1 MELASHAGFELREAK
16 GPLEMECF
24 QEISLLT
31 SYQVVTPQRLGRERR
46 EASNSSSVQDKVSYA
61 VEIEGKE
68 YTIHLEK
75 NKELLPKDFTVYTYD
90 KEGKLQLEYPDVQDH
105 CHYQGVVEGS
115 LDSLVAVSTCSGLRG
130 LVTMGNVTYG
140 IEPMDPSSGSEHIL
154 YRLDNVKREPTACAV
169 SAEGW
174 DREPAEGNPHPSMT
188 QLLRRKRAVLHQT
201 RYVELFIVV
210 DKEKFED
217 FGKSET
223 EVREHMVQLANFLDS
238 MYVMLNIRI
247 VLVGLE
253 IWKHENLISTD
264 GGAGDVLAN
273 FVQWRE
279 KNLFGRIS
287 IQMFASIMAHE
298 LGHNLGMNHDDER
311 VCHCGAS
318 SCIMSSG
325 ASGSRN
331 FSSCS
336 AEDFEKLTLNKG
348 GSCLLNV
355 PRPDETY
362 SMPYCGNRLVD
373 AGEECDCG
381 SPKLLPGGTECRAST
396 NECDLPEY
404 CNGSSQFCQPD
415 FTVQNGHPCHN
426 QQAYCYNGV
435 CQYYDAQCQDIFGS
449 KAKAAPNI
457 CFAEVNSKGDRFGN
471 CGFHGH
477 DYKKCSS
484 WNAMCGKLQ
493 CENVKAMP
501 VFGIKPAIIQTP
513 IRGTTCWGVDFQLGS
528 DVPDPGMVNEG
539 TKCGNGKICRHFQC
553 VSASV
558 LNYDCDVEKQCH
570 GHGVCN
576 NNRNCHCE
584 AGWAPPF
591 YKDTSLRNG
600 LLVFFFLVLPL
611 LVAAALAF
619 AKRDRLKRGCR
630 RLMSRCHSSLQSPP
644 PRPDTEARDC
654 QQRGFS
660 RGMPYAPRP
669 VPMDMHPNTFPV
681 PAYPVSQHPQQPFQ
695 QPYYSPAQYP
705 LQQPQRVPSSAF
717 LSDDFQTYV
726 SSKEGSWH
734 SGSAPIEAGCH
745 YWGYVDG
752 FPSSAVSLSTCLG
765 LRGLLQFEN
774 VSYGIQPLGNAPAFQ
789 HVLYPVREGHR
800 AAAPPAQ
807 SSPKAGLAAWD
818 VLDKALEDDEYSYLG
833 SDLNAATQKIIQAF
847 NLINNYHG
855 NVTLES
861 FSVLLAQVLG
871 HSLGMSSD
879 SPRGC
884 SCPGRVCIMSPEALY
899 FRGAKAFSN
908 CSIRAF
914 ETFLKQGRGACLFQS
929 PRLVRL
935 ARNGAVCG
943 NGVVEPGEQCDCGT
957 AKFKRRNSLCRPAA
971 DATCDL
977 PEFCSG
983 ASASCPP
990 DMYVQDGHDCG
1001 QGTGY
1006 CYQGR
1011 CQSSDLQCKKFY
1023 GRDIIAELVDS
1034 KNAPVICYEEI
1045 NAQRDRFGNCG
1056 FKDRH
1061 SYRPCAWR
1069 DKVWLWKGLQRAL
1082 EDAEMAWL
1090 VLGSSLVLL
1099 VLTAAL
1105 GLGLWRQQLL
1115 GQCGGERP
1123 GTDGSSRDMDRQ
1135 PEPDLELS
1143 VEAEPEPAPELQ
1155 REPKPEPELE
1165 TKTDTDP
1172 IPEPALGQH
1181 HGH

>member
-1 MELASHAGFELREAK
+1 MWPGGAMAGAWSCLCRLLVFLIFLLPPPAAP
-16 GPLEMECF
+16 GQPAGF

-31 SYQVVTPQRLGRERR
+31 SYEVVTPQRLGRERR

-68 YTIHLEK
+68 YTLHLEK

-105 CHYQGVVEGS
+105 CHYQGFVEGT

-130 LVTMGNVTYG
+130 LVTIGNVTYG

-154 YRLDNVKREPTACAV
+154 YRLDNVKKEPTGCGVTTAGQEGEH
-169 SAEGW
+169 AEG
-174 DREPAEGNPHPSMT
+174 ELHPSMT

-253 IWKHENLISTD
+253 IWKHENIISTD

-279 KNLFGRIS
+279 KNLVLRRRHDSAQFVLKKGFGGTAGMAYVGTVCSKSHAGGINVFGRIS

-355 PRPDETY
+355 PKPDETY
-362 SMPYCGNRLVD
+362 SVPYCGNKLVD

-381 SPKLLPGGTECRAST
+381 SPKECESDPCCEPGTCRLRAGAECAYGDCCKNCQLLPGGTECRAST

-404 CNGSSQFCQPD
+404 CNGTSQFCQPD

-426 QQAYCYNGV
+426 QEAYCYNGV

-449 KAKAAPNI
+449 KAKAAPDS

-484 WNAMCGKLQ
+484 RNAMCGKLQ

-513 IRGTTCWGVDFQLGS
+513 IRNTHQTCWGVDFQLGS

-591 YKDTSLRNG
+591 CDSKGYGGSVDSGPPYNDKDTSLRNG

-619 AKRDRLKRGCR
+619 AKRDRLKRSCR
-630 RLMSRCHSSLQSPP
+630 RLMSRCHSSLQSAP
-644 PRPDTEARDC
+644 PRPDTEPRDY

-660 RGMPYAPRP
+660 RGMPYPPRA

-681 PAYPVSQHPQQPFQ
+681 PAYPVNQHPQQAFH
-695 QPYYSPAQYP
+695 QPYYSPPQYP
-705 LQQPQRVPSSAF
+705 VQQPPRVPSRPPPP
-717 LSDDFQTYV
+717 QQKV
-726 SSKEGSWH
+726 VPQG
-734 SGSAPIEAGCH
+734 
-745 YWGYVDG
+745 
-752 FPSSAVSLSTCLG
+752 
-765 LRGLLQFEN
+765 
-774 VSYGIQPLGNAPAFQ
+774 
-789 HVLYPVREGHR
+789 
-800 AAAPPAQ
+800 APPAQ
-807 SSPKAGLAAWD
+807 
-818 VLDKALEDDEYSYLG
+818 
-833 SDLNAATQKIIQAF
+833 QKRLPQ
-847 NLINNYHG
+847 G
-855 NVTLES
+855 
-861 FSVLLAQVLG
+861 Q
-871 HSLGMSSD
+871 
-879 SPRGC
+879 
-884 SCPGRVCIMSPEALY
+884 Y
-899 FRGAKAFSN
+899 FPS
-908 CSIRAF
+908 
-914 ETFLKQGRGACLFQS
+914 
-929 PRLVRL
+929 
-935 ARNGAVCG
+935 
-943 NGVVEPGEQCDCGT
+943 
-957 AKFKRRNSLCRPAA
+957 RPAP
-971 DATCDL
+971 L
-977 PEFCSG
+977 P
-983 ASASCPP
+983 
-990 DMYVQDGHDCG
+990 
-1001 QGTGY
+1001 
-1006 CYQGR
+1006 
-1011 CQSSDLQCKKFY
+1011 
-1023 GRDIIAELVDS
+1023 
-1034 KNAPVICYEEI
+1034 
-1045 NAQRDRFGNCG
+1045 
-1056 FKDRH
+1056 
-1061 SYRPCAWR
+1061 
-1069 DKVWLWKGLQRAL
+1069 
-1082 EDAEMAWL
+1082 
-1090 VLGSSLVLL
+1090 
-1099 VLTAAL
+1099 
-1105 GLGLWRQQLL
+1105 
-1115 GQCGGERP
+1115 
-1123 GTDGSSRDMDRQ
+1123 
-1135 PEPDLELS
+1135 
-1143 VEAEPEPAPELQ
+1143 
-1155 REPKPEPELE
+1155 PK
-1165 TKTDTDP
+1165 
-1172 IPEPALGQH
+1172 
-1181 HGH
+1181 

>member
-1 MELASHAGFELREAK
+1 MWAGGVMARAWSCLCRLLLFLIFLLPPPAAP
-16 GPLEMECF
+16 GQPAGF

-31 SYQVVTPQRLGRERR
+31 SYEVVTPQRLGRERR
-46 EASNSSSVQDKVSYA
+46 EASNSSSIQDKLSYSI
-61 VEIEGKE
+61 EIEGKE

-105 CHYQGVVEGS
+105 CHYQGFVEGT

-130 LVTMGNVTYG
+130 LVTIGNITYG
-140 IEPMDPSSGSEHIL
+140 IEPMDPSSGSKHIL
-154 YRLDNVKREPTACAV
+154 YRLDNVKKEPTACGV
-169 SAEGW
+169 TAEGQ
-174 DREPAEGNPHPSMT
+174 EGEHAEGNLHPSMT
-188 QLLRRKRAVLHQT
+188 QLLRV
-201 RYVELFIVV
+201 
-210 DKEKFED
+210 
-217 FGKSET
+217 
-223 EVREHMVQLANFLDS
+223 
-238 MYVMLNIRI
+238 
-247 VLVGLE
+247 
-253 IWKHENLISTD
+253 STD

-279 KNLFGRIS
+279 KNLVLRRRHDSAQFVLKKGFGGTAGMAYVGTVCSKSHAGGINVFGRIS

-355 PRPDETY
+355 PKPDETY
-362 SMPYCGNRLVD
+362 SVPYCGNKLVD

-381 SPKLLPGGTECRAST
+381 SPKECESDPCCEPGTCRLRSGAECAYGDCCKNCQLLPGGTECRAST

-426 QQAYCYNGV
+426 QEAYCYNGV

-539 TKCGNGKICRHFQC
+539 TKCGYGKICRHFQC

-591 YKDTSLRNG
+591 CDSKGYGGSVDSGPPYNDKDTSLRNG

-619 AKRDRLKRGCR
+619 AKRDRLKRSCR
-630 RLMSRCHSSLQSPP
+630 RLMSHCHSSLQSPP
-644 PRPDTEARDC
+644 PRPDTEPRDY

-660 RGMPYAPRP
+660 RGMPYPPRA
-669 VPMDMHPNTFPV
+669 VPMDVHPNTFPV
-681 PAYPVSQHPQQPFQ
+681 PAYPVNQHPQQAFH
-695 QPYYSPAQYP
+695 QPYYSPPQYP
-705 LQQPQRVPSSAF
+705 VQQPQRVPSRPPPP
-717 LSDDFQTYV
+717 QQKV
-726 SSKEGSWH
+726 VPQG
-734 SGSAPIEAGCH
+734 
-745 YWGYVDG
+745 
-752 FPSSAVSLSTCLG
+752 
-765 LRGLLQFEN
+765 
-774 VSYGIQPLGNAPAFQ
+774 
-789 HVLYPVREGHR
+789 
-800 AAAPPAQ
+800 APPAQ
-807 SSPKAGLAAWD
+807 
-818 VLDKALEDDEYSYLG
+818 
-833 SDLNAATQKIIQAF
+833 QKCLPQ
-847 NLINNYHG
+847 G
-855 NVTLES
+855 
-861 FSVLLAQVLG
+861 Q
-871 HSLGMSSD
+871 
-879 SPRGC
+879 
-884 SCPGRVCIMSPEALY
+884 Y
-899 FRGAKAFSN
+899 FPS
-908 CSIRAF
+908 
-914 ETFLKQGRGACLFQS
+914 
-929 PRLVRL
+929 
-935 ARNGAVCG
+935 
-943 NGVVEPGEQCDCGT
+943 
-957 AKFKRRNSLCRPAA
+957 RPAP
-971 DATCDL
+971 L
-977 PEFCSG
+977 P
-983 ASASCPP
+983 
-990 DMYVQDGHDCG
+990 
-1001 QGTGY
+1001 
-1006 CYQGR
+1006 
-1011 CQSSDLQCKKFY
+1011 
-1023 GRDIIAELVDS
+1023 
-1034 KNAPVICYEEI
+1034 
-1045 NAQRDRFGNCG
+1045 
-1056 FKDRH
+1056 
-1061 SYRPCAWR
+1061 
-1069 DKVWLWKGLQRAL
+1069 
-1082 EDAEMAWL
+1082 
-1090 VLGSSLVLL
+1090 
-1099 VLTAAL
+1099 
-1105 GLGLWRQQLL
+1105 
-1115 GQCGGERP
+1115 
-1123 GTDGSSRDMDRQ
+1123 
-1135 PEPDLELS
+1135 
-1143 VEAEPEPAPELQ
+1143 
-1155 REPKPEPELE
+1155 PK
-1165 TKTDTDP
+1165 
-1172 IPEPALGQH
+1172 
-1181 HGH
+1181 